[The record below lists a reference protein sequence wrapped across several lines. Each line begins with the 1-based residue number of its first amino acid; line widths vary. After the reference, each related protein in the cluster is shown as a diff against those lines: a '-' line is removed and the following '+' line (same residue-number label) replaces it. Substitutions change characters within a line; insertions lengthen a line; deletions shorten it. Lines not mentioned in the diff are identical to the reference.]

1 MRSDHGQA
9 MDGVLSILA
18 VAVGLLVM
26 GWLCGP
32 VNERVR
38 SEAEREGDDE

>member
-1 MRSDHGQA
+1 
-9 MDGVLSILA
+9 MDSVLSILA

-32 VNERVR
+32 AEQRGR
-38 SEAEREGDDE
+38 PEAGREGDDE

>member
-1 MRSDHGQA
+1 

-26 GWLCGP
+26 GWLFGP
-32 VNERVR
+32 VNQRGR
-38 SEAEREGDDE
+38 PEAEREGDDE